1 MFGINKIGA
10 YYKSYSKDLKA
21 TFKLSYPII
30 IGQIGVTLMGF
41 IDTVMVGRFS
51 TTALA
56 ASAVANAIFFILT
69 VLGLGTVSIM
79 TPLVAT
85 SHSKGDKENCGA
97 ILSAGVRVAIFT
109 GAVFIGIAYLLVEF
123 FYIFD
128 QPKEV
133 VPLATEYLIIITYSA
148 VPMLL
153 FRAFKHFAEGLSE
166 TKPAMYVTYA
176 SVAINFFLNWIL
188 IYGKLGFPALG
199 LVGAGYATLLTR
211 TIMAVGLCVYI
222 FRDVRFKPFLAG
234 FSWLKNVKA
243 QINEILTKGLPAGL
257 QMFFEVSA
265 FAGTAVMMGWL
276 GKIPQAAHQIAI
288 NLASITYMA
297 ATGFSIAGS
306 IRVGN
311 AYGEGNPKQI
321 FRAGT
326 SALILGFAFM
336 FICCLAFIIFNYP
349 LVRLYNGNLEVIQ
362 IATTLVIIAG
372 FFQLSDGV
380 QVVSLGALRGIGDV
394 NIPTYITLFAYW
406 VVAVPIGYL
415 LCFFFEWGAQGM
427 WIGLLLGLTFSAI
440 LLTLRFY
447 WLVYGNRKQEKVG
460 V

>member
-1 MFGINKIGA
+1 MRA
-10 YYKSYSKDLKA
+10 YYDTYYQDLKA
-21 TFKLSYPII
+21 TLKLSYPII

-79 TPLVAT
+79 TPLVAS
-85 SHSKGDKENCGA
+85 SHSKDDKEACGA

-109 GAVFIGIAYLLVEF
+109 GIIFIGIAYLLVEF

-133 VPLATEYLIIITYSA
+133 VPLATEYLIIITFSA

-176 SVAINFFLNWIL
+176 SVVINFFLNWIL

-199 LVGAGYATLLTR
+199 LAGAGYATLLTR
-211 TIMAVGLCVYI
+211 TIMAVGLSVYV
-222 FRDVRFKPFLAG
+222 FKHARFQPFLTK
-234 FSWLKNVKA
+234 FSWWKNAKT
-243 QINEILTKGLPAGL
+243 QINEILRKGLPAGF

-311 AYGEGNPKQI
+311 AYGAKNPKQI

-326 SALILGFAFM
+326 TALVLGFVFM

-349 LVRLYNGNLEVIQ
+349 LVRLYNGNPEVIH
-362 IATTLVIIAG
+362 IATSLVIIAG

-394 NIPTYITLFAYW
+394 NIPTIITLFAYW
-406 VVAVPIGYL
+406 IVAVPVGYL

-447 WLVYGNRKQEKVG
+447 WLVYANRKQEQVG

>member
-1 MFGINKIGA
+1 MLSIKKIRA
-10 YYKSYSKDLKA
+10 YYDIYYQDLKA
-21 TFKLSYPII
+21 TFTLSYPIM
-30 IGQIGVTLMGF
+30 IGQVGVTLMSF
-41 IDTVMVGRFS
+41 TDTVMVGRFS

-69 VLGLGTVSIM
+69 VLGLGMVSII
-79 TPLVAT
+79 TPLVAA

-97 ILSAGVRVAIFT
+97 ILSAGVRIAIFT
-109 GAVFIGIAYLLVEF
+109 GIAFVGIAYLLVEF

-133 VPLATEYLIIITYSA
+133 ARLATEYLLIITFSA
-148 VPMLL
+148 IPMLL
-153 FRAFKHFAEGLSE
+153 FRSFKHFAEGLSE

-176 SVAINFFLNWIL
+176 SVVVNFGLNWIL
-188 IYGKLGFPALG
+188 IYGKFGLPSLG
-199 LVGAGYATLLTR
+199 LAGAGYSTLATR
-211 TIMAVGLCVYI
+211 TIMAIGLFMYVMKHPY
-222 FRDVRFKPFLAG
+222 FKPFLVG
-234 FSWLKNVKA
+234 FSLWKNVQT
-243 QINEILTKGLPAGL
+243 QISEILKKGLPTGF

-276 GKIPQAAHQIAI
+276 GEKPQAAHQIAI

-297 ATGFSIAGS
+297 ATGVSIAGS

-326 SALILGFAFM
+326 AALILGFAFM
-336 FICCLAFIIFNYP
+336 FICCLAFILFNDP
-349 LVRLYNGNLEVIQ
+349 LVHLYNNNLEVIY

-380 QVVSLGALRGIGDV
+380 QVVVLGALRGIGDV
-394 NIPTYITLFAYW
+394 NVPTIITLFSYW
-406 VVAVPIGYL
+406 IVALPVGYL
-415 LCFFFEWGAQGM
+415 LCFSFEWGAKGM
-427 WIGLLLGLTFSAI
+427 WIGLLLGLTFSAA

-447 WLVYGNRKQEKVG
+447 RLVYAKRKQGKVG

>member
-21 TFKLSYPII
+21 TIKLSYPIM
-30 IGQIGVTLMGF
+30 IGQVGVTLMGF

-69 VLGLGTVSIM
+69 VLGLGIVSII

-85 SHSKGDKENCGA
+85 SHSKDDKENCGA

-109 GAVFIGIAYLLVEF
+109 GVVFIGIAYLLVEF

-148 VPMLL
+148 IPMLL

-176 SVAINFFLNWIL
+176 SVVINFFLNWIL
-188 IYGKLGFPALG
+188 IYGKLGFPVLG
-199 LVGAGYATLLTR
+199 LAGAGYATLLTR
-211 TIMAVGLCVYI
+211 TIMAVGLFVYI
-222 FRDVRFKPFLAG
+222 FKHARFKPYLTR
-234 FSWLKNVKA
+234 FSWVSNAKRQV
-243 QINEILTKGLPAGL
+243 QEIITKGLPVGF

-276 GKIPQAAHQIAI
+276 GEVPQAAHQIAI

-297 ATGFSIAGS
+297 ATGFSIAAS

-311 AYGEGNPKQI
+311 AYGENNPRQI

-326 SALILGFAFM
+326 AGLILGFAFM

-349 LVRLYNGNLEVIQ
+349 LVRLYNGNPEVIH
-362 IATTLVIIAG
+362 IATSLVIIAG

-380 QVVSLGALRGIGDV
+380 QVVILGALRGIGDV
-394 NIPTYITLFAYW
+394 GIPTVITLFAYW
-406 VVAVPIGYL
+406 VVAVPVGYL
-415 LCFFFEWGAQGM
+415 LCFNGKWGAEGM

-440 LLTLRFY
+440 LLTMRFY

>member
-1 MFGINKIGA
+1 M
-10 YYKSYSKDLKA
+10 
-21 TFKLSYPII
+21 
-30 IGQIGVTLMGF
+30 IGQVGVTLMGF

-69 VLGLGTVSIM
+69 VLGLGIVSII
-79 TPLVAT
+79 TPLVAA

-97 ILSAGVRVAIFT
+97 ILSAGVRIAIFT
-109 GAVFIGIAYLLVEF
+109 GIIFIGIAYLLVEI
-123 FYIFD
+123 FYVFD
-128 QPKEV
+128 QPKDV
-133 VPLATEYLIIITYSA
+133 VPLATEYLVIITFSA
-148 VPMLL
+148 VPLLL
-153 FRAFKHFAEGLSE
+153 FRSFKHFAEGLSQ

-176 SVAINFFLNWIL
+176 SVVINFFLNWIL

-199 LVGAGYATLLTR
+199 LAGAGYATLLTR
-211 TIMAVGLCVYI
+211 CIMAVGIFVYV
-222 FRDVRFKPFLAG
+222 FRHPDFKPFLTK
-234 FSWLKNVKA
+234 FSWLKNTKA
-243 QINEILTKGLPAGL
+243 HINEILRKGLPTGF

-276 GKIPQAAHQIAI
+276 GEKPQAAHQIAI

-311 AYGEGNPKQI
+311 AYGAGNMKQI

-326 SALILGFAFM
+326 AALVLGFAFM
-336 FICCLAFIIFNYP
+336 LICCLAFIIFNDP
-349 LVRLYNGNLEVIQ
+349 LVHLYNSNPEVVH
-362 IATTLVIIAG
+362 IATTLVVIAG

-394 NIPTYITLFAYW
+394 NIPTIITLFAYW
-406 VVAVPIGYL
+406 IVALPVGYF
-415 LCFFFEWGAQGM
+415 LCFSLEWAAKGM
-427 WIGLLLGLTFSAI
+427 WVGLLLGLTFSAI

-447 WLVYGNRKQEKVG
+447 WLVHANRKQEKVG